1 MDFYKKP
8 LKQDINQLIDIYHLG
23 VQLAKNLKEASN
35 SNNRGLYKKHLIDF
49 RVNQKRF
56 KDKTNNLLNRL
67 LSPIVSVKYSIGNQ
81 NFSARLA
88 NITKDDVP
96 ILFELLS
103 GMYKVEIKILE
114 IEEIT
119 TYIKSP
125 EL

>member
-8 LKQDINQLIDIYHLG
+8 IKQDIASIIDIYHHG
-23 VQLAKNLKEASN
+23 VQLAKNLNEASN
-35 SNNRGLYKKHLIDF
+35 TRNRGLYKKHLLDF

-56 KDKTNNLLNRL
+56 KDKTNTLLSRL
-67 LSPIVSVKYSIGNQ
+67 LSPVVLVKYSINNK

-88 NITKDDVP
+88 NITKEDVP

-103 GMYKVEIKILE
+103 GIYKVEIKILE

-119 TYIKSP
+119 TYIKSS

>member
-8 LKQDINQLIDIYHLG
+8 IKQDIASIIDIYHHG

-35 SNNRGLYKKHLIDF
+35 TRNRGLYKKHLLDF

-56 KDKTNNLLNRL
+56 KDKTNNLLSRL
-67 LSPIVSVKYSIGNQ
+67 LSPVVLVKYSINHK

-88 NITKDDVP
+88 NITKEDVP

-103 GMYKVEIKILE
+103 GIYRVEIKILE

-119 TYIKSP
+119 TYIKSS